1 MPPKKGCNSCDKKV
15 PSKYGS
21 KLGSN
26 PAPKNKARALTAAEN
41 DLFKKHNHSA
51 KHVEHMKKFLRAGRG
66 CFLDAHAS
74 ALKAVGK

>member
-1 MPPKKGCNSCDKKV
+1 MPPKKCSSCDKV

-26 PAPKNKARALTAAEN
+26 PKPTNKKRALTAAEN
-41 DLFKKHNHSA
+41 DLFKKHGHSA
-51 KHVEHMKKFLRAGRG
+51 KHVAHMKTFLRAGKG
-66 CFLDAHAS
+66 CYLDAHAS

>member
-1 MPPKKGCNSCDKKV
+1 MPPKKCSACDKV

-26 PAPKNKARALTAAEN
+26 PPPTNRKRALTAAEN
-41 DLFKKHNHSA
+41 DLFKKHGHSA
-51 KHVEHMKKFLRAGRG
+51 KHVAHMKAFLRAGKG

-74 ALKAVGK
+74 ATKAVGK